1 MKCILI
7 VDDNLAVRR
16 SLRALLECNSD
27 WKVGGEAANGYDA
40 IAKAQELHPDLIVLD
55 MCLPVMNGLDAAKE
69 LKKQTPHVPLLMFTG
84 SDTFQLEKMAMNAG
98 FSSVTPKLDAPALVN
113 SIRRLLR
120 TPAAYL

>member
-1 MKCILI
+1 VKCILI

-84 SDTFQLEKMAMNAG
+84 SDTFQLEKMAMNSG
-98 FSSVTPKLDAPALVN
+98 FSSVTPKVDAPALVN

-120 TPAAYL
+120 TPAA